1 MSKANNGASLGFERE
16 LWQAADAII
25 GFLYRVHRQDLT
37 RPRSV
42 SMAYDDHTE
51 FNDWIDEQSEPV
63 QILSL
68 HPYQPSDLL
77 FNVDLE
83 AYRDLLA
90 EYDADVAA
98 EDIVE

>member
-1 MSKANNGASLGFERE
+1 LLAA
-16 LWQAADAII
+16 QTADAII
-25 GFLYRVHRQDLT
+25 GFLYRVHRHDLT

-42 SMAYDDHTE
+42 SMAYDDHPD

-68 HPYQPSDLL
+68 PPYQPSDVL

-90 EYDADVAA
+90 DYEADVAA
-98 EDIVE
+98 EDIAESIGGKNA